1 MTMTPT
7 TPWSSSTRMTALT
20 SATVTK
26 GDGTA
31 AGVDGAFAVAR
42 TLTVLAG
49 SRLGR
54 LVELLDK
61 LHKRSRRRSR
71 LVAMTQ
77 ADMWLIS
84 CPDLG
89 AIFCNRS
96 TQLRQSR
103 ES

>member
-1 MTMTPT
+1 M
-7 TPWSSSTRMTALT
+7 
-20 SATVTK
+20 
-26 GDGTA
+26 GTA
-31 AGVDGAFAVAR
+31 AGVEGAFAVAR

-71 LVAMTQ
+71 LVAMTP

-84 CPDLG
+84 CPDFG